1 MGKDYAPSLRSVKI
15 LEAAVDTHHLSA
27 LVAHDLSGLGCM
39 TCLDTSFRPT
49 ISSAGLLVCEI
60 YQPITMSDP
69 HRLKALKVSRS
80 LVSALMSLYDVPHP
94 HRPRQIIRGY
104 DRPHAVRTAKMCVTV
119 ADRLGHPRDRIR
131 RYHVACLL
139 HDLGRAGL
147 DRQLFG
153 TIWSWAKQRG
163 IPTRPREWRALHP
176 RTTYGRETEAFVS
189 LYRRDLISSGV
200 SMDTWAVEQIEMR
213 LGYARRLARRLR
225 AVKPKLK
232 TLGIEW
238 QSWMHQVMLYYYY
251 PERLAQAKAWVRQL
265 AEILVACEQFEA
277 YSNQRRGRDYY
288 ARNKESLSEAFAYL
302 DKLGQEGILSSQV
315 LLAVRA
321 LTAEGVFDSILE
333 DARGEPLTPSDRRY
347 LRGLASRRL

>member
-1 MGKDYAPSLRSVKI
+1 MALSDSRR
-15 LEAAVDTHHLSA
+15 LETL
-27 LVAHDLSGLGCM
+27 
-39 TCLDTSFRPT
+39 
-49 ISSAGLLVCEI
+49 E
-60 YQPITMSDP
+60 
-69 HRLKALKVSRS
+69 VSRS
-80 LVSALMSLYDVPHP
+80 LATALMELYDYPHP
-94 HRPRQIIRGY
+94 RRPGRTIRGY

-131 RYHVACLL
+131 RYHIACLL

-176 RTTYGRETEAFVS
+176 ETTYGRETEAFVS
-189 LYRRDLISSGV
+189 LYRQDLTATGITV
-200 SMDTWAVEQIEMR
+200 DTWAVEQIEMR

-225 AVKPKLK
+225 AVKPNLK

-238 QSWMHQVMLYYYY
+238 QPWMQQVMLYYYY

-288 ARNKESLSEAFAYL
+288 ARNKESLPEAFAYL
-302 DKLGQEGILSSQV
+302 GKLGQEGILSGQV
-315 LLAVRA
+315 LSVVRM
-321 LTAEGVFDSILE
+321 LTAEGAFDSILE
-333 DARGEPLTPSDRRY
+333 EARGEPLTRSDRRY
-347 LRGLASRRL
+347 LHSLADRRR